1 MASSIHGRRMDKTRI
16 NLVGHGSG
24 TAKKRSVPK
33 SKESWNG
40 YALLLVMFFLALLV
54 LTVAVVGPNILMQ
67 QRREKEVEMIWR
79 GKQYVR
85 GINCYYQKMHRFPTQ
100 LEDLYESKTGIRFMR
115 RAYKDPMN
123 TKDGSWRL
131 ISVGP
136 DGRLIGSLRPNQNA
150 IFFGGPPPPGWAGTL
165 GSTSSSPLGGSSNPF
180 PSTASSGSFSSS
192 NSPLSASQNPPANTN
207 NAGLTPNPS
216 GVTNAQNPVPSD
228 NMSTPQSV
236 AAPLDDAPLL
246 GARMIIGVG
255 SKIDKESIIWLD
267 GEKNY
272 LRFEFVWGSKKTLPA
287 AH

>member
-1 MASSIHGRRMDKTRI
+1 MK
-16 NLVGHGSG
+16 LLGHGSG

-33 SKESWNG
+33 SKESRNG

-54 LTVAVVGPNILMQ
+54 LTVAVAGPNILMQ

-85 GINCYYQKMHRFPTQ
+85 GINCYYQKMHRFPAQ
-100 LEDLYESKTGIRFMR
+100 LEDLYEPKTGIRFMR

-150 IFFGGPPPPGWAGTL
+150 IFLAGPPPPGWAGTL
-165 GSTSSSPLGGSSNPF
+165 GSTSSSSPLGGSSNPF
-180 PSTASSGSFSSS
+180 PSTASSGSLFSS
-192 NSPLSASQNPPANTN
+192 NSPLSASQNPPGNAN
-207 NAGLTPNPS
+207 NAGLTPDTP
-216 GVTNAQNPVPSD
+216 GVINAQSPASSD

-236 AAPLDDAPLL
+236 AAPLDDSPIL

-267 GEKNY
+267 GERNY
-272 LRFEFVWGSKKTLPA
+272 LRFEFVWGSRKA
-287 AH
+287 NSVAH

>member
-1 MASSIHGRRMDKTRI
+1 MS
-16 NLVGHGSG
+16 LVGHGSG

-33 SKESWNG
+33 SKEPRSG

-54 LTVAVVGPNILMQ
+54 LTVAVVAPNILMQ

-85 GINCYYQKMHRFPTQ
+85 GINCYYQKMHRFPAQ
-100 LEDLYESKTGIRFMR
+100 LEDLYEAKTGIRFMR

-136 DGRLIGSLRPNQNA
+136 DGRLVGSLRPNQNA
-150 IFFGGPPPPGWAGTL
+150 IFLGGPPAPGWAGTL
-165 GSTSSSPLGGSSNPF
+165 GPTSSSSPLGGLNHPS
-180 PSTASSGSFSSS
+180 PSTPSSGSLFSS
-192 NSPLSASQNPPANTN
+192 NSPLSASQNPPANAN
-207 NAGLTPNPS
+207 NAGLAPNLS
-216 GVTNAQNPVPSD
+216 GVANAQNPVPSD

-236 AAPLDDAPLL
+236 AAPLDDTPLL
-246 GARMIIGVG
+246 GTRMIIGVG

-272 LRFEFVWGSKKTLPA
+272 LRFEFVWGSKKTSSV